1 MPMDDRPTRDDRSCL
16 LDLDDFY
23 GRIGIDSIFN
33 SPLVFIKY
41 FKLNDK
47 TQPYLHCIIINPH
60 NHIYPYINNTLSYC
74 LIVG

>member
-47 TQPYLHCIIINPH
+47 T
-60 NHIYPYINNTLSYC
+60 
-74 LIVG
+74 